1 MLEAPPRTMEAV
13 SAAPTLAPLEIRS
26 ARPEDRVA
34 WDAFLAGRA
43 DSRPFQRAAWL
54 SSVAEIFGHGDRSL
68 LAWRGERIVGVLPM
82 MKCRGLGRRS
92 HLISTP
98 YGTLSGPCAA
108 DDDALRAL
116 VERAQRHAEREAVGR
131 LELRC
136 ERPIDLPGLLQSDL
150 YVNFDRA
157 IPEDFDG
164 ILKSMKKDER
174 RLVRRAIDRHGL
186 ELSEGTWFV
195 EDLARMFHES
205 KRGLGSPG
213 LPIEW
218 FHSLQRS
225 LGDDCV
231 VHMVRRGVEPLA
243 VSMGFVHAGTYHM
256 YYIGTAPHA
265 NREYSATSFM
275 IARLQEW
282 CLERGVTH
290 YDLGRSRADAGTA
303 SFKRNQGFEP
313 RPLAYSYHCVK
324 SEGAPTF
331 NPSNPRT
338 EVLRKTWARMPG
350 WMARRLSTPLS
361 KRLP

>member
-1 MLEAPPRTMEAV
+1 MLEAPPRTME

-26 ARPEDRVA
+26 ARAEDRPA
-34 WDAFLAGRA
+34 WDAFLAARS

-54 SSVAEIFGHGDRSL
+54 QSVEEIFGHGDRSL
-68 LAWRGERIVGVLPM
+68 LAWRDERIVGVLPM
-82 MKCRGLGRRS
+82 MKCRGLGRYS

-98 YGTLSGPCAA
+98 YGTLAGPCAE
-108 DDDALRAL
+108 DDEALRAL

-136 ERPIDLPGLLQSDL
+136 ERPLELPGLVHSDL
-150 YVNFDRA
+150 YVNFDHE
-157 IPEDFDG
+157 IPGDFDG
-164 ILKSMKKDER
+164 ILQSMKKDER
-174 RLVRRAIDRHGL
+174 RLVRRAMDRHGL
-186 ELSEGTWFV
+186 ELCEGSWFV
-195 EDLARMFHES
+195 EDLARLFHES

-218 FHSLQRS
+218 FHSLQAG
-225 LGDDCV
+225 LGESCV
-231 VHMVRRGVEPLA
+231 VHVARRGVEPLA

-275 IARLQEW
+275 IAKLQEW
-282 CLERGVTH
+282 CLARGITQ
-290 YDLGRSRADAGTA
+290 YDLGRSRADAGSA

-313 RPLAYSYHCVK
+313 RPLHYSYHCVK

-338 EVLRKTWARMPG
+338 EVLRKTWSRLPA